1 MTGPTDTS
9 SALDAL
15 VSGKRRVPRIVSRLP
30 VRVKGVH
37 DDFEGVVHDI
47 SVDGALVRIP
57 IEEIAGAPSG
67 PLGPAEQFA
76 LLERHFRDSFD
87 LCFLSCDVIVEAQV
101 VRLLVSSEDDDLRSP
116 ELALGCRFVSPL
128 TSVQQSALS
137 VFGECPGLEAWGEA
151 AAQHDLRWAAD
162 PARPVTAFLLDSG
175 DKLVGPPFVGRVRS
189 LGRSALTVR
198 LRGATRTDARVQL
211 GDGPI
216 PLRVLRGARE
226 LLQVEATLVTARYSD
241 QPSPGVEV
249 LLATDAPIPRAVR
262 RHFRRV

>member
-9 SALDAL
+9 TALDAL
-15 VSGKRRVPRIVSRLP
+15 VSGKRRVPRIVSRLRI
-30 VRVKGVH
+30 RVKGVH
-37 DDFEGVVHDI
+37 GDFEGMVHDI

-57 IEEIAGAPSG
+57 VSEIEGAPKG
-67 PLGPAEQFA
+67 ALGPAEQFA

-101 VRLLVSSEDDDLRSP
+101 VRLLVSSEEDAHGEP

-128 TSVQQSALS
+128 TPAQQSAIR
-137 VFGECPGLEAWGEA
+137 VFGECAELEAWGEA
-151 AAQHDLRWAAD
+151 AARYDLRWAAD
-162 PARPVTAFLLDSG
+162 LARPVTAFLLDSD
-175 DKLVGPPFVGRVRS
+175 DKLVGPPLMGRIRA

-198 LRGATRTDARVQL
+198 LRNASRTEARMQL

-216 PLRVLRGARE
+216 PVRILRGARE
-226 LLQVEATLVTARYSD
+226 LMVLEATFVTARYSD

-249 LLATDAPIPRAVR
+249 LLASNIPMPRSVR
-262 RHFRRV
+262 RLFRRL